1 MELETQGWRG
11 IACPALPPGA
21 MVRYQPELPMRA
33 MPEFMSTQRQGS
45 VLTSVLILLLENM
58 GHL

>member
-1 MELETQGWRG
+1 
-11 IACPALPPGA
+11 

-45 VLTSVLILLLENM
+45 VLTSVLILLLENT